1 MLASAAVI
9 VNVVAMPFMLVGLVP
24 LLLIFYWLRNYY
36 LKTAGEIKRLEA
48 TGKSFF
54 LRFLITRTFV
64 YSNSLVSP
72 DDRSKDPSVN
82 IDAFWKLYVF
92 KLRKEKFRLQHA
104 FSKVCV
110 FALSTQACFQNCKLV
125 RAMMIWSG
133 CREFISRRGQEFP
146 LQRLPHV
153 STLTCILE
161 KHSITLHSVLR
172 GSHALKTLT
181 RFVFDYLVSS
191 HSSDIPL
198 NNNPSRLVLNSLA

>member
-72 DDRSKDPSVN
+72 DHWCEDP
-82 IDAFWKLYVF
+82 L
-92 KLRKEKFRLQHA
+92 
-104 FSKVCV
+104 
-110 FALSTQACFQNCKLV
+110 
-125 RAMMIWSG
+125 
-133 CREFISRRGQEFP
+133 
-146 LQRLPHV
+146 
-153 STLTCILE
+153 TLM
-161 KHSITLHSVLR
+161 
-172 GSHALKTLT
+172 
-181 RFVFDYLVSS
+181 RFVFSIRFQKFVF
-191 HSSDIPL
+191 
-198 NNNPSRLVLNSLA
+198 SRC